1 MSNADSYNE
10 RKCYHCGKVFIVH
23 DPSDWVFR
31 RYLHGTDRFFC
42 SWSCFK
48 AFEEGRGTK
57 TERREKVIQAL
68 KDGLSVNEVCRLTG
82 MARKNVMYRARKI
95 RGGKHDAD

>member
-1 MSNADSYNE
+1 MSDCDSYNE
-10 RKCYHCGKVFIVH
+10 RKCYRCGKVFIVH

-42 SWSCFK
+42 SWSCIK

-57 TERREKVIQAL
+57 TQRREKVIAML
-68 KDGLSVNEVCRLTG
+68 KDGLTVSEVCKLSG
-82 MARKNVMYRARKI
+82 MDRTNVIYWEKKI
-95 RGGKHDAD
+95 RGDQEK